1 MGKYMRKAKL
11 AGDVVAVM
19 EVSQSSLGVRTRAKT
34 LALQKL
40 QASKATTASPP
51 SPVSEHS
58 PELCYLQLRSRR
70 LEKPPFQPLT
80 CCKQQNPN
88 PNKAGSRLV
97 MCSSVSGSVHSGSI
111 GEQHQIVCETQI
123 RAGEETEE
131 SCYFGAEEASFG
143 EDNIDFGGRER
154 SSRESTPC
162 SLIRRELNA
171 IGTPGSSTRARNL
184 EASNR
189 MTQNTIRRSLPLA
202 QEIEE
207 FFARHEQE
215 QQRRFADKYNFDMV
229 NEKALEGRYEWVRVE
244 SQ

>member
-1 MGKYMRKAKL
+1 MGKYMNKPKL

-40 QASKATTASPP
+40 QASKSAVTASP
-51 SPVSEHS
+51 VTENC
-58 PELCYLQLRSRR
+58 PELSYLQLRSRR
-70 LEKPPFQPLT
+70 LEKPPFQPLIT
-80 CCKQQNPN
+80 CCDRRNPN

-97 MCSSVSGSVHSGSI
+97 MCSSVSGSVRSGSF

-131 SCYFGAEEASFG
+131 SCYFGGEGGSFG
-143 EDNIDFGGRER
+143 EDDIDFGGRGR

-162 SLIRRELNA
+162 SLIRRDLNGVG
-171 IGTPGSSTRARNL
+171 IPGSSTRARNL

-189 MTQNTIRRSLPLA
+189 TTQSSIRSMPLA
-202 QEIEE
+202 LEIEE
-207 FFARHEQE
+207 FFARHDQE
-215 QQRRFADKYNFDMV
+215 QQRRFAEKYNFDMV